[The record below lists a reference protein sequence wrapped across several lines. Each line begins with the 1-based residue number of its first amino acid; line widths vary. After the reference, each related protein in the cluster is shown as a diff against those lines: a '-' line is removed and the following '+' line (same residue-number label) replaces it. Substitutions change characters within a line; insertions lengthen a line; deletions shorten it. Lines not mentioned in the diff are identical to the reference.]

1 MKILSKGLVSK
12 TIITSTMIFKYIT
25 LASITIIR
33 VLMKYKDQNKSNMA
47 AQTCNPSTQESEAGE
62 W

>member
-1 MKILSKGLVSK
+1 
-12 TIITSTMIFKYIT
+12 MIFKYIT